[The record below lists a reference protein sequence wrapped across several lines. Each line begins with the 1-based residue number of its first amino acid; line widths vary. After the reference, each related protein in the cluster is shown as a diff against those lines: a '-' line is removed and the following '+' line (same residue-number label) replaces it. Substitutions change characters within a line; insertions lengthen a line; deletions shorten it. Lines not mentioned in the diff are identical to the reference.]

1 MNNIEEDI
9 KRCKKLT
16 EPQNANWIG
25 VTNQQAIAHLI
36 ARVEELEDEN
46 RIQRHQI
53 MNVYDNGYIPKQE
66 IKDLSTEIQKEFS
79 KLDKEISE
87 YIKDDALNGLSK
99 YFEFKEKVAT
109 MQTLGYCRDKLEK
122 LLEESVKEI

>member
-1 MNNIEEDI
+1 MSNIEKDI
-9 KRCKKLT
+9 KRCEELIKPKH
-16 EPQNANWIG
+16 ANWIG
-25 VTNQQAIAHLI
+25 ISNQLAIAHLI
-36 ARVEELEDEN
+36 ARVKELEDEN
-46 RIQRHQI
+46 RVQRHQI

-87 YIKDDALNGLSK
+87 YMKDNASNGLSK

-122 LLEESVKEI
+122 LLEESK